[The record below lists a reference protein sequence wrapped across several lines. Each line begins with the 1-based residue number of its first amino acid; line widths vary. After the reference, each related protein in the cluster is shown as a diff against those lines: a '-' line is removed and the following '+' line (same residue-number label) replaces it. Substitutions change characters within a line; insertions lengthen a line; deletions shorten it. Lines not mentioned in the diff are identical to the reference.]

1 MKNAHDN
8 APDKVTFYRG
18 FKIISFLSGAV
29 QSNLM
34 YGTGKTKSELFFFEN
49 IEKAIQWINVG
60 GLNLLL
66 SEIVKTHNIAT
77 TTNSHDSRREH
88 GELIKVLADII
99 GE

>member
-1 MKNAHDN
+1 MKKQHDN
-8 APDKVTFYRG
+8 EPDKATFYRG

-29 QSNLM
+29 QTNLM
-34 YGTGKTKSELFFFEN
+34 YGTSKTKSELFFFEN

-60 GLNLLL
+60 GLNVLL

-77 TTNSHDSRREH
+77 STHSHDARREH